1 MKKFLLLFFVLII
14 TSCTTEKIIT
24 KEKVNAYNMYGQ
36 KIKYI
41 QIQTCDQKLNNGVY
55 YIQIIENDNDS
66 PYWTKVVMMNL

>member
-1 MKKFLLLFFVLII
+1 MKKYLLLFFVLII

-24 KEKVNAYNMYGQ
+24 KEKVNAYDMYGQ

-41 QIQTCDQKLNNGVY
+41 EIQTCDQKLKGVY

-66 PYWTKVVMMNL
+66 PYWTKIVMINL